1 MLVLTSVGAA
11 RESISTSLTLRDS
24 VRLRSAVYVPTA
36 AKERKVGASLVFSP
50 YKAAAKVDE
59 WAK

>member
-24 VRLRSAVYVPTA
+24 VRLRSALKSLAFAALPNTLIVRLQNA
-36 AKERKVGASLVFSP
+36 LSIGAKERR
-50 YKAAAKVDE
+50 
-59 WAK
+59 